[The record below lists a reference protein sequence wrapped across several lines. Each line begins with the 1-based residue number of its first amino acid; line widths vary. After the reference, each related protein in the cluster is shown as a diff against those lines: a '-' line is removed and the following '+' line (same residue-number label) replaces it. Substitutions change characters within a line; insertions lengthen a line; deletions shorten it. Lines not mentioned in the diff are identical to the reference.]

1 VRILSIVHG
10 RNARSGIF
18 RDAIEEAGHTLDERS
33 FALGNEPEH
42 LTGYDAL
49 IVLGGAMNVHEE
61 DDNPWIPTERRLI
74 EEALETRMPTLG
86 ICLGSQLL
94 ASVAGADVYRVD
106 EPEIGWYDVDAE
118 PGAADDPLLGR
129 LPPRFHAYQW
139 HSYGSSLPPGAVAL
153 ARSPVC
159 LQAYRIGDVA
169 WGTQFHCEV
178 TREICESWIDQYHTD
193 PDAVAM
199 GFDQDAARA
208 RVAAEI
214 DRWNALGRRL
224 AAGLLDVAAERAE
237 AGVTARA

>member
-10 RNARSGIF
+10 RDARSGIF
-18 RDAIEEAGHTLDERS
+18 RHAIEEAGHTLDERS

-42 LTGYDAL
+42 VGGYDAL

-74 EEALETRMPTLG
+74 EEALASRMPTLG

-94 ASVAGADVYRVD
+94 ASVAGGDVYRVD
-106 EPEIGWYDVDAE
+106 EPEIGWYDVEAE
-118 PGAADDPLLGR
+118 PDAVGDPLLGR

-159 LQAYRIGDVA
+159 LQAFRLEDFA

-178 TREICESWIDQYHTD
+178 TREICERWIDAYDTD

-199 GFDQDAARA
+199 GFDEHAARA
-208 RVAAEI
+208 KVAAEI
-214 DRWNALGRRL
+214 GRWNELGRRL
-224 AAGLLDVAAERAE
+224 ADGLLDVAAERAGVP
-237 AGVTARA
+237 AGA